1 MLEIKNLKKQYHEQT
16 IFTNLNWT
24 FKSRGLYF
32 VVGKS
37 GQGKTTLF
45 NLIGKIDREYEGQ
58 ILFNGKDIREIP
70 NYQGHCVS
78 YLFQSPTLVNELG
91 CKSNY
96 RLPAVFNRVIDRLA
110 QKQILEKLS
119 ISLLGTRSVLKI
131 SGGQKSR
138 VALMRALMSNPGIIL
153 ADEPTAALDRDNS
166 SKVLEFLKEQAKTR
180 LVIVVTHDLDLID
193 PEATG
198 VVDLDNVTMP
208 EEVVEVLDHDA
219 GKPSRHRLFNLACK
233 WLLLDLGTS
242 LKMTAGIVLAL
253 VTVMITVVVALGLK
267 DEVNLE
273 LNQLFGTAAYSSRLK
288 SQQSMTLGDMKPLK
302 EDPLITHMYLLL
314 DEYELVGLALYEDA
328 GSGDIVAINDPTKA
342 RPDEFAAGPGI
353 VISKSMAG
361 RLGISQDG
369 PFEAYLYFSFH
380 EQLKSV
386 KVAIDGISNA
396 NEIVDT
402 VYFNEMAPLEMAA
415 QLFHEPVANIGG
427 SIVTIA
433 GTDLSLSYL
442 EESYPEFQ
450 FKILGASLKTQV
462 NSLLD
467 NINLALLLFSSLSLV
482 ASLFLIGA
490 VMYLGVVKNRRNLG
504 IFMTMG
510 ATRSDLAVMIMV
522 ETLILVTCGALVA
535 SLYVAGLVALVNTMV
550 KDAPGIN
557 ILSGNFLSFELPVAL
572 GVFGLMLFISLMASL
587 VPALIASRQDIK
599 KVLAA
604 R

>member
-16 IFTNLNWT
+16 IFADLNLA
-24 FKSRGLYF
+24 FRSRGLYF

-37 GQGKTTLF
+37 GKGKTTLF
-45 NLIGKIDREYEGQ
+45 NLIGRIDREYQGE
-58 ILFNGKDIREIP
+58 IRFNGKDIREIP
-70 NYQGHCVS
+70 NYQGHCVT
-78 YLFQSPTLVNELG
+78 YLFQSPTLINELG
-91 CKSNY
+91 CRSNY
-96 RLPAVFNRVIDRLA
+96 SLPGIFNRVIDKLA

-138 VALMRALMSNPGIIL
+138 VALMRALISAPRIIL
-153 ADEPTAALDRDNS
+153 ADEPTAALDKENS

-193 PEATG
+193 REATG
-198 VVDLDNVTMP
+198 VVDLDNGASL
-208 EEVVEVLDHDA
+208 EQIDEVPVSDTSE
-219 GKPSRHRLFNLACK
+219 PSRHHLFNLACK
-233 WLLLDLGTS
+233 WLLLDLRTS
-242 LKMTAGIVLAL
+242 IKMAAGIALAL
-253 VTVMITVVVALGLK
+253 VTVMITIVVALGLK

-273 LNQLFGTAAYSSRLK
+273 LNQLFGTSSYSSRLK
-288 SQQSMTLGDMKPLK
+288 SQEAITLADIEPL
-302 EDPLITHMYLLL
+302 ESDPLVTHMYLLL
-314 DEYELVGLALYEDA
+314 DEYELLGLALAKDA
-328 GSGDIVAINDPTKA
+328 ASSEIVAIDDPTKA
-342 RPDEFAAGPGI
+342 RPAEFAGVPGI

-380 EQLKSV
+380 EQVKGV
-386 KVAIDGISNA
+386 KVAIAGISNA

-402 VYFNEMAPLEMAA
+402 VYFDEMAPLEMAA
-415 QLFHEPVANIGG
+415 RLFHEPVGEIGG

-433 GTDLSLSYL
+433 GANLSLEYL

-450 FKILGASLKTQV
+450 FKILGASLKSQV

-482 ASLFLIGA
+482 ASLFLVGA
-490 VMYLGVVKNRRNLG
+490 VMYLSVIKNRRNIG
-504 IFMTMG
+504 IFMTLG
-510 ATRSDLAVMIMV
+510 ATRSDLAIMIMV
-522 ETLILVTCGALVA
+522 ETLILVTCCALGA
-535 SLYVAGLVALVNTMV
+535 SLYVAGLVALVNHLV
-550 KDAPGIN
+550 KNAPGIN
-557 ILSGNFLSFELPVAL
+557 ILSGNFLSFDLPVAL
-572 GVFGLMLFISLMASL
+572 GVYALMLIIALMAAL
-587 VPALIASRQDIK
+587 APAFIASRQDIK